1 MVDEDGVVGGESH
14 LGEFV
19 KKLVMVAMNARM
31 TSFYCGA
38 LLRLIRPVFLSMEQ
52 GLIDSFFIDWMM
64 LWMIMPL
71 RAFLLP
77 VDLTRWVFHTLLGSR
92 RWTSYT
98 TLFFIPI

>member
-38 LLRLIRPVFLSMEQ
+38 F
-52 GLIDSFFIDWMM
+52 
-64 LWMIMPL
+64 
-71 RAFLLP
+71 
-77 VDLTRWVFHTLLGSR
+77 
-92 RWTSYT
+92 
-98 TLFFIPI
+98 